1 MVKQLAIS
9 PHHAHY
15 VMRYVAAQIRNYQG
29 WAQHRLLSHSFQFI
43 FHDFFCPAHS
53 LCPNI
58 PQGQARKSLGWAPHW
73 NYLPGWGLH
82 KQYASLLELR
92 TASMVAILTPTKT
105 ELTDLNTKD
114 VDFHCPVLLSD
125 TRWYRILQ
133 RSRHCNIGSF
143 STSDVFTQWHRI
155 VFYTFLVNSSSTDF
169 LAA

>member
-1 MVKQLAIS
+1 MDRQVKTSEKNMTRGWSNNLPSHPTMPTMSCAMLQ
-9 PHHAHY
+9 HKY
-15 VMRYVAAQIRNYQG
+15 ETIR
-29 WAQHRLLSHSFQFI
+29 AELSTVCFRILSSLSSMF
-43 FHDFFCPAHS
+43 FFCPAHS

-125 TRWYRILQ
+125 TR
-133 RSRHCNIGSF
+133 
-143 STSDVFTQWHRI
+143 
-155 VFYTFLVNSSSTDF
+155 
-169 LAA
+169 

>member
-43 FHDFFCPAHS
+43 FHVFFCPAHS